1 MSNDT
6 CEIVA
11 VFSRPDCG
19 REFEQEQ
26 AKKKLKFMEQY
37 NVKRIE
43 VYPYYTD
50 VYLRGIKGK
59 FNSVMFDFFA
69 GGEPYDPT
77 SDRRNFALQTR
88 AFTE

>member
-1 MSNDT
+1 MSDGT

-11 VFSRPDCG
+11 VFSKPDCG
-19 REFEQEQ
+19 REFDLEQ
-26 AKKKLKFMEQY
+26 AKQKLKFMEHY
-37 NVKRIE
+37 KVKRIE

-50 VYLRGIKGK
+50 VYLRGIEGR

-77 SDRRNFALQTR
+77 SDRRNFTWQTK
-88 AFTE
+88 AVTE